1 MEASTRSWVA
11 RAGINALFALSALHH
26 APALAAE
33 LTLMVEPTYTPDQ
46 AQEVYRPLAEYL
58 SKATGH
64 QIKLI
69 APRNYHFF
77 WRDVRQNT
85 PVDLMFA
92 EAHITDYRT
101 QRFQTVP
108 LVRTAERSSYSLVV
122 SSDSDITGAKA
133 LIGKTIITMPSPSLG
148 FALLLE
154 LFPNPV
160 SQPNILSSAASWRDG
175 VEIVFAGE
183 ADAAI
188 VPSWLKDQYPNAVPL
203 QETRSFPGPAVSAS
217 STLDPAI
224 RDQVRVALLKLHE
237 DASAYD
243 VLNELGI
250 SRFEETNSAEYAG
263 AEAMLKEFFGYR

>member
-11 RAGINALFALSALHH
+11 RACLSAI
-26 APALAAE
+26 AALGLGTVGCAKAAE

-46 AQEVYRPLAEYL
+46 AQQVYKPLADYL
-58 SKATGH
+58 TKATGH
-64 QIKLI
+64 QIKLV

-108 LVRTAERSSYSLVV
+108 LVRTAERTSYTLVV
-122 SSDSDITGAKA
+122 SSDSDIADLKS

-188 VPSWLKDQYPNAVPL
+188 VPTWLKDQYPNSVPL
-203 QETRSFPGPAVSAS
+203 QETRSFPGAAISAS
-217 STLDPAI
+217 PSLDPAI
-224 RDQVRVALLKLHE
+224 RDQVRQALLKLHE

-243 VLNELGI
+243 VLNELGV
-250 SRFEETNSAEYAG
+250 SKFEETNSAEYSG
-263 AEAMLKEFFGYR
+263 AETMLKEFFGYR